1 MEKRVL
7 IAVILSFIV
16 LYAYQAMYPPPRPS
30 PAGGTSTPKTST
42 APPSAATSTV
52 PPATPPAG
60 STQQPAEALPSSA
73 AAPVVADSAER
84 DITVENSAVS
94 AVFATRGAVLKSW
107 RLKKYP
113 DSAGQPLELVPHTV
127 PEGTSRPFTLSVG
140 DQPTDS
146 ELSSA
151 LFKPSADRVDVT
163 SGTSTLTFEY
173 THASGLAAKKDFV
186 FSANQPYAVDFS
198 STVSRSGKALQPT
211 VHWGPGIGSGVV

>member
-1 MEKRVL
+1 
-7 IAVILSFIV
+7 
-16 LYAYQAMYPPPRPS
+16 
-30 PAGGTSTPKTST
+30 
-42 APPSAATSTV
+42 
-52 PPATPPAG
+52 
-60 STQQPAEALPSSA
+60 
-73 AAPVVADSAER
+73 
-84 DITVENSAVS
+84 VENSAVS

-146 ELSSA
+146 ALSSA

-173 THASGLAAKKDFV
+173 TDASGLAAKKDFV
-186 FSANQPYAVDFS
+186 FSADQPYAIDFS

-211 VHWGPGIGSGVV
+211 VHLVVDDEHAAVLDGPVGEQQLRPHCTNRGVGVDYLELCRKGLGPEGFNSGVIEGIVLRYGSTDRKRLQRPR